1 MFQSGSGKPID
12 FTSIPD
18 EMLAFFNQMQAFDCG
33 YEIIIGTDSQNHDST
48 KVVTVICIICNGHGG
63 RYWFEITKETLIKDV
78 RTKLR
83 VETTESLSTATKL
96 VELLEENKK
105 YEDMYLSCP
114 ISIHVDA
121 GNSTRGK
128 TRELIPEIVGWVKAC

>member
-1 MFQSGSGKPID
+1 MFQSGSGKPIE

-63 RYWFEITKETLIKDV
+63 RYWFEITKEPLIKDV

-114 ISIHVDA
+114 IYIHVDA

-128 TRELIPEIVGWVKAC
+128 TRELIPEIVG